1 MSSISRISATEIVF
15 RILVGLVGLFFVALG
30 IGFMAFPDIFAVVFS
45 VEPAYASG
53 VSGIRSDFGGLFL
66 GMSFFCLIGA
76 MSAPRWL
83 AVPIIF
89 LLVIIAGR
97 LIDIGLD
104 GFSSP
109 GSKFLMV
116 ELVLVV
122 ILMVALALKRRSN
135 EKSFRVSEL
144 LNLKTLVA
152 AAVVAAIV
160 GSLFLFQKKIG
171 LGLVERIAAKSMNVD
186 VIAGLPD
193 GLHVGLCGSGAPF
206 ADPRRACSCVAV
218 IAGRSFYVIDI
229 GPSSERK
236 MELMRLNPGK
246 VTAVFLTHFHSDH
259 IGDLGELMLKRW
271 AGGSNKSPLE
281 VFGPAGVETV
291 VQGFNLA
298 YSLDSKYRILH
309 HGPETVP
316 PTGAGC
322 LAKPFH
328 FPPGQNELVIIDAD
342 GVRITAFQVDHAPV
356 EPAVGYRFN
365 YKDRSVVISGDTAP
379 CQSMIHQAKGT
390 DLLVHEALQPAMV
403 RILEDLAQKN
413 GLRNTARIMA
423 DIQRYHT
430 SPEDAAKI
438 AKEAGVRHLL
448 LTHIVPPLPVSML
461 KTAFLGD
468 AQKISNVPITIAEDG
483 MLLTLPAGNKKI
495 LKRSLL

>member
-1 MSSISRISATEIVF
+1 MI
-15 RILVGLVGLFFVALG
+15 
-30 IGFMAFPDIFAVVFS
+30 IFAH
-45 VEPAYASG
+45 
-53 VSGIRSDFGGLFL
+53 
-66 GMSFFCLIGA
+66 
-76 MSAPRWL
+76 
-83 AVPIIF
+83 
-89 LLVIIAGR
+89 

-104 GFSSP
+104 GFSST
-109 GSKFLMV
+109 GSKFLLV

-122 ILMVALALKRRSN
+122 ILMVSLVLKRRAN
-135 EKSFRVSEL
+135 EKSFGVSEL

-152 AAVVAAIV
+152 AAVVAAII
-160 GSLFLFQKKIG
+160 GGLFLFQKKIG

-186 VIAGLPD
+186 IIADLPD
-193 GLHVGLCGSGAPF
+193 GLHICLCGSGAPF
-206 ADPRRACSCVAV
+206 ADPRRACPCVAV
-218 IAGRSFYVIDI
+218 IAGRSFYIIDI

-259 IGDLGELMLKRW
+259 IGDLGELTLKRW

-316 PTGAGC
+316 PAGAGC

-328 FPPGQNELVIIDAD
+328 FPSGQNELVIIDAD
-342 GVRITAFQVDHAPV
+342 GLRITAFQVDHAPV
-356 EPAVGYRFN
+356 EPAVGYRFD

-379 CQSMIHQAKGT
+379 CQSMIHQAKGS
-390 DLLVHEALQPAMV
+390 DLLVHEALQPDMV

-413 GLRNTARIMA
+413 GHRNTARIMA
-423 DIQRYHT
+423 DIPRYHT

-448 LTHIVPPLPVSML
+448 LTHILPPLPVSML
-461 KTAFLGD
+461 KSAFLGD
-468 AQKISNVPITIAEDG
+468 ARKISNVPITIAEDG

-495 LKRSLL
+495 LRRSLL